1 MFCLN
6 IANFKCC
13 AVMFSSLGN
22 LFVGGFAHWF
32 EHFCKIRDDIIAK
45 IISIVSSVKCEE
57 FLDLTVTLKAIL
69 RWHICFMQWV
79 LTKGNNEEK
88 WFHALIRID
97 KYEPI
102 YSTSANCTI
111 WILSYEKLQKIN
123 KRYVAYIL
131 QDKIILQNDWYL
143 QTRSC
148 ISNPTSYTKLTRHM
162 LHISKKKLVS
172 FCKKNIILLL

>member
-13 AVMFSSLGN
+13 AVMFSSLGK

-32 EHFCKIRDDIIAK
+32 EKFCKIRDDIIAK

-111 WILSYEKLQKIN
+111 WILSF
-123 KRYVAYIL
+123 R
-131 QDKIILQNDWYL
+131 
-143 QTRSC
+143 
-148 ISNPTSYTKLTRHM
+148 YTKSYKKLINDM
-162 LHISKKKLVS
+162 LHIFYKIKLYGRMIDM
-172 FCKKNIILLL
+172 CKQDLAFQIRQATPS

>member
-13 AVMFSSLGN
+13 AVMFSSLGK

-32 EHFCKIRDDIIAK
+32 EKFCKIRDDIIAK

-102 YSTSANCTI
+102 YRISVNCTI
-111 WILSYEKLQKIN
+111 WILFFHWIAKQYLVFKIQRI
-123 KRYVAYIL
+123 KKMCCIYF
-131 QDKIILQNDWYL
+131 
-143 QTRSC
+143 TR
-148 ISNPTSYTKLTRHM
+148 
-162 LHISKKKLVS
+162 
-172 FCKKNIILLL
+172 